1 MKTTG
6 GRAGILYLMILGF
19 FAGLGVFLYGF
30 VLDGGSW
37 AMQPFNKYASGNS
50 QLTTAGDVL
59 DRKGVV
65 LAKSENGK
73 RVYSSDETIRRSML
87 HAVGDTNG
95 SITLKTLNELCTIL
109 HCPIGEIVEFIEP
122 TEE

>member
-19 FAGLGVFLYGF
+19 FVGLGVFLYGYGK
-30 VLDGGSW
+30 DGSAW
-37 AMQPFNKYASGNS
+37 AMQPFNKYASGDS

-59 DRKGVV
+59 DRSGVV
-65 LAKSENGK
+65 LAKSEGGK
-73 RVYSSDETIRRSML
+73 RVYSSDETIRRAML

-95 SITLKTLNELCTIL
+95 YISTGVQYLYR
-109 HCPIGEIVEFIEP
+109 
-122 TEE
+122 